1 VGVSPREGG
10 YIPVKLNRSG
20 EDYLKTIL
28 ILEGQNDSVRSVDVA
43 EYLHFSKPSV
53 SNAIKLLQEG
63 GYLTM
68 DRSKLLRLTPLG
80 RSVAESVV
88 RRHSVLLE
96 ALLAIGVTPET
107 AERDACEIEHAL
119 SEESFLCVTDFLS
132 RRGGPR
138 DPA

>member
-1 VGVSPREGG
+1 M
-10 YIPVKLNRSG
+10 KLNRSG